1 MLCFRRMQQ
10 LLEYASHH
18 PYLVAGAVVA
28 AVIVLL
34 NELRARV
41 QAFAALSSM
50 QAVRLMNQGALVI
63 DLRAKDSFDAG
74 HIADARN
81 VPAAT
86 LQSEADALMK
96 KWRDKTVITYS
107 EDGRDGATAARTLVK
122 LGFTQVFNLD
132 GGLNAWLKDNL
143 PLAKSTAANKQL
155 GK

>member
-1 MLCFRRMQQ
+1 MQQ
-10 LLEYASHH
+10 LFEYTSNH

-34 NELRARV
+34 YELNARV
-41 QAFAALSSM
+41 QAFAALSST

-63 DLRAKDSFDAG
+63 DLRAKDSFEAG
-74 HIADARN
+74 HIAEARN

-86 LQSEADALMK
+86 LQAEADTLK
-96 KWRDKTVITYS
+96 KWRDKNVITYS
-107 EDGRDGATAARTLVK
+107 EDGRDGATAARTLTK
-122 LGFTQVFNLD
+122 LGFTKVFNLE

-143 PLAKSTAANKQL
+143 PLAKSAGTNKQL

>member
-1 MLCFRRMQQ
+1 MQQ

-34 NELRARV
+34 YELRARV

-63 DLRAKDSFDAG
+63 DLRTKDSFDAG

-107 EDGRDGATAARTLVK
+107 DDGRDGATAARTLAK
-122 LGFTQVFNLD
+122 LGFTKVFNLD
-132 GGLNAWLKDNL
+132 GGLNGWLKDNL
-143 PLAKSTAANKQL
+143 PLAKSTGANKQL

>member
-1 MLCFRRMQQ
+1 MQQ
-10 LLEYASHH
+10 LLEYSGHH

-34 NELRARV
+34 YELRARV

-81 VPAAT
+81 VPTAT
-86 LQSEADALMK
+86 LQAEADALMK
-96 KWRDKTVITYS
+96 KWRDKNVITYS
-107 EDGRDGATAARTLVK
+107 DDGRDGAAAARTLAK
-122 LGFTQVFNLD
+122 LGFTKVFNLE

-143 PLAKSTAANKQL
+143 PLAKSAGTNKQL